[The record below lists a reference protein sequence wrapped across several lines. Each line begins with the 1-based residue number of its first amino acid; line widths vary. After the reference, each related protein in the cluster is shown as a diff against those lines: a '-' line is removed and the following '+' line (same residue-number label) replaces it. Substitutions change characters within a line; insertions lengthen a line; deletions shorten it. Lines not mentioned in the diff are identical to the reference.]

1 MRLFIR
7 KSAVLIYAVLILV
20 PLLMVVLTSM
30 KTLEQT
36 FDNPLGIPVDGLI
49 IDNFINIFQE
59 QTMAGYFVNS
69 SVVTLSSVS
78 LTLFFAAMIAF
89 GITRLNNWK
98 GNVLFALFTVGMMVP
113 PQVNM
118 VPLYSLVLDLGL
130 TNSLLGLILVNIAS
144 TLPVGVFILTGFMK
158 TLPKELFEASTI
170 DGAGN
175 WRIFSKVVIP
185 LSLPSLSA
193 TAIFLFVMHWNDLLF
208 PLLFIT
214 DNAYKTL
221 PLALLDFQGQYST
234 NYPMLFTGVLIASI
248 PMVIM
253 YIFLQR
259 YFVAGMTS
267 GTVKG

>member
-1 MRLFIR
+1 
-7 KSAVLIYAVLILV
+7 
-20 PLLMVVLTSM
+20 
-30 KTLEQT
+30 
-36 FDNPLGIPVDGLI
+36 
-49 IDNFINIFQE
+49 
-59 QTMAGYFVNS
+59 MAGYFVNS
-69 SVVTLSSVS
+69 SVVTLFSVS
-78 LTLFFAAMIAF
+78 FTLFFAAMIAF
-89 GITRLNNWK
+89 GITRLNSWK
-98 GNVLFALFTVGMMVP
+98 GNGLFALFTIGMMVP

-118 VPLYSLVLDLGL
+118 VPLYSLILNLEL
-130 TNSLLGLILVNIAS
+130 TNSLLGLILVNISS
-144 TLPVGVFILTGFMK
+144 TIPVAVFILTGFMK

-175 WRIFSKVVIP
+175 WRIFSRVVMP

-193 TAIFLFVMHWNDLLF
+193 TAIFLFVMHWNDLLY

-214 DNAYKTL
+214 DNSYKTL